1 VRTLSIR
8 VTARLLALPGL
19 LAACGAG
26 DAVDRWSGTIETLEN
41 GAVRVT
47 NPKDGLWSSG
57 DAWQLMEDLVLGRT
71 EGDGADVFASISAIE
86 VDPSGNIYVLDRQA
100 NELRIFDASGR
111 HVRSVGRSGEGPGE
125 YSAANGL
132 AWLTDDTLVVVDQR
146 GNRYSLLSLDGEYVR
161 SVPRRLGFY
170 GWVFSGGIDGDHI
183 FEVSTAGSEDAPRP
197 VLLGTRL
204 RGGEEALAD
213 AIESAAPATES
224 APRFTADTMPL
235 PMSDAPLYEAFSVR
249 TATAGMVMS
258 VPFTGNPDYHLDGA
272 GGLWHGHGSLPR
284 LYHSAMQGD
293 TLTEIVFGH
302 DPFPVAPEEIA
313 EWETQPSLERF
324 RSLGGQLD
332 MSRIPAVK
340 PYFDGIATDA
350 RGNIW
355 LTVPAAPSTPTFAVF
370 DPDGRYLGQLQVSG
384 MTREQ
389 YVSHVVRNDRL
400 YFVGRDELDVQRVY
414 VYRIDRAPARADVT
428 GS

>member
-132 AWLTDDTLVVVDQR
+132 AWLADDTLVIVDQR

-161 SVPRRLGFY
+161 SVLRRLSFF
-170 GWVFSGGIDGDHI
+170 GWVFSGGIDGEHI
-183 FEVSTAGSEDAPRP
+183 HEVSAAGPEDARRP

-204 RGGEEALAD
+204 RGGEADLAD
-213 AIESAAPATES
+213 AVQSAAAATES
-224 APRFTADTMPL
+224 APRFTADTVPL
-235 PMSDAPLYEAFSVR
+235 PMSDAPLYESFSVR
-249 TATAGMVMS
+249 TASAGMVMS
-258 VPFTGNPDYHLDGA
+258 VPFSGSPEYHLDGA

-284 LYHSAMQGD
+284 LYHSTLQGD

-302 DPFPVAPEEIA
+302 DPFPVAPEEVA
-313 EWETQPSLERF
+313 EWEAQPGIERF
-324 RSLGGQLD
+324 RSLGGKLD
-332 MSRIPAVK
+332 MSRIPTAK

-355 LTVPAAPSTPTFAVF
+355 LTVPAAPPTPTFAVF

-384 MTREQ
+384 MEREL

-414 VYRIDRAPARADVT
+414 VYRIERAPAQANVMGR
-428 GS
+428 